1 MNFNLNEFLR
11 SVANTLD
18 AIEIDIFGVPTNH
31 SKRIAYIS
39 GRIAMELKLSDE
51 EMYDLTS
58 LAIMHDNG
66 ATMKI
71 LEDRKNL
78 TIMEMLNITES
89 RKEHCI
95 IGENNISNFPFH
107 TNRKNVIKY
116 HHEKYDGSGFFGVSK
131 DDIPLFS
138 QILSLADTLDLKFE
152 MNQGSQDSI
161 IDFIKEKRS
170 VFFAPLLADIFIRI
184 SRQTEFWDALRDEN
198 IDESLYTIIPVFE
211 NELSYDEIR
220 LITKTF
226 SRIIDAKSVFTQE
239 HSSGLSDRISLMARY
254 YNFDSTLEHKL
265 LIASDLHDL
274 GKLSIPNSILDKP
287 DILTTEEFEVIK
299 RHPHITRYCL
309 KGLKGFEEITE
320 WASNHHEKLDG
331 SGYPDGLSAKNL
343 DFSSRLI
350 VCLDIYQALREQRP
364 YREALSHK
372 QSMDIM
378 YSMVSDGKIDANI
391 VKDISIVFSKDER

>member
-11 SVANTLD
+11 SMANTLD
-18 AIEIDIFGVPTNH
+18 AVEIDIFGMPTNH

-39 GRIAMELKLSDE
+39 ARIAQELMLSDE
-51 EMYDLTS
+51 EKYDLTS

-78 TIMEMLNITES
+78 TIKEMLNITES
-89 RKEHCI
+89 RKEHCL
-95 IGENNISNFPFH
+95 IGEDNISSFPFH
-107 TNRKNVIKY
+107 KNRKNVIKY
-116 HHEKYDGSGFFGVSK
+116 HHEKYDGSGFFGITG
-131 DDIPLFS
+131 DEIPLFS

-152 MNQGSQDSI
+152 MNHGSKDVIS
-161 IDFIKEKRS
+161 DFMIEKRS
-170 VFFAPLLADIFIRI
+170 EFFAPSIADAFSQI
-184 SRQTEFWDALRDEN
+184 SGQTEFWDALRDEN
-198 IDESLYTIIPVFE
+198 IDESLYTIIPVFA
-211 NELSYDEIR
+211 NDLSYGEIR
-220 LITKTF
+220 VITKTF
-226 SRIIDAKSVFTQE
+226 SRIIDAKSIFTQV
-239 HSSGLSDRISLMARY
+239 HSSGLSERISLMARY
-254 YNFDSTLEHKL
+254 YNFDPILENKL

-299 RHPHITRYCL
+299 RHPITTRHCL
-309 KGLKGFEEITE
+309 QGLNGFEEITE

-331 SGYPDGLSAKNL
+331 SGYPNGLSAKDL
-343 DFSSRLI
+343 DFNSRLI

-364 YREALSHK
+364 YREALSHQ

-378 YSMVSDGKIDANI
+378 NSMVSDGKIDANI
-391 VKDISIVFSKDER
+391 VKDISIVFSKDGR